1 MKSKILIVDDSD
13 PIRLLIKCF
22 LGSHY
27 EYQEATNGLEGLLRA
42 RQWKPDLILL
52 DLEMPELDGIEFLK
66 RLRADPQSDV
76 AKLRAIMFTT
86 AEREQESRGVGADD
100 FIKKPI
106 RPDAL
111 RDVVE
116 RHLASVGAQTSF
128 TLHSHDRNG
137 KTR

>member
-1 MKSKILIVDDSD
+1 MKQKILIVDDSD

-22 LGSHY
+22 LGSNY
-27 EYQEATNGLEGLLRA
+27 EYQEATNGLEGILRA

-66 RLRADPQSDV
+66 KLRADPQPKI
-76 AKLRAIMFTT
+76 AKLRTIMFTT
-86 AEREQESRGVGADD
+86 TEREKESRDVGADD

-111 RDVVE
+111 RDVVG
-116 RHLASVGAQTSF
+116 RHLDRVGTQTSCEPR
-128 TLHSHDRNG
+128 LREN
-137 KTR
+137 KEKPR